1 MRFAEWICELSQ
13 RTNRSL
19 AGARVYVP
27 VPARADAGLL
37 LRLCAWGLVPVRNRD
52 AADYVW
58 GELPEEHSLTGVE
71 LMDRATSYMSVSS
84 TLARELGET
93 GLLDGIR
100 IGVCLVLEPKTS
112 VLMQLLRDAGAE
124 VGVFAPAAEVDQRV
138 AVELRRRGFLVEA
151 DAGWDAAADHAGALR
166 LLDELQPDLIIDDGA
181 SFARLAAL
189 ERPGLASGMCGVA
202 EETTSGV
209 RAFAA
214 MDEAGELP
222 WPVVAANDSLLKT
235 CFDNRHGTGE
245 TCVTTMQ
252 RLLGPTCFDDARVAV
267 VGYGPV
273 GEGFALRVRALG
285 ADVTVCDT
293 DPTRA
298 LQAVFA
304 GFAACDLLDAVCDAD
319 IVVSA
324 TGVRHTLTTDC
335 LRRMRDDAVVAVIGG
350 IANEVALD
358 ELPPANPTGRKGID
372 RLCVPDGPR
381 LLLLA
386 DGDGVNYTA
395 GGGNPIEVMDLSFAV
410 QLSAVEYLLAHR
422 GELPS
427 HVMRLGKD
435 VDARIA
441 RLALSTRGYAASSVA
456 GESDAIVQDW
466 KLTRFA
472 DEA

>member
-27 VPARADAGLL
+27 VPARADADLL

-71 LMDRATSYMSVSS
+71 LMDRAASYMPVSS

-151 DAGWDAAADHAGALR
+151 DAGWDATADHAGALR

-181 SFARLAAL
+181 SFARLAVL
-189 ERPGLASGMCGVA
+189 ERPELASGMCGVA

-252 RLLGPTCFDDARVAV
+252 RLLGPACFDGARVVV

-285 ADVTVCDT
+285 ADVTVCDV

-304 GFAACDLLDAVCDAD
+304 GFAACDLVDAVGDAD

-324 TGVRHTLTTDC
+324 TGVRHTLTLDC
-335 LRRMRDDAVVAVIGG
+335 LHRMRDNAAVSVIGG

-358 ELPPANPTGRKGID
+358 ELPPVVPTGQKGIG
-372 RLCVPDGPR
+372 RLCVPRGPSLR
-381 LLLLA
+381 LLA

-410 QLSAVEYLLAHR
+410 QLSAVDQLLAHR
-422 GELPS
+422 GQLPH
-427 HVMRLGKD
+427 HVMRLRAE

-441 RLALSTRGYAASSVA
+441 RLALAARGYAASA
-456 GESDAIVQDW
+456 LTGDANPAVQDW